1 MGTYAGVD
9 YNSPYLTVNSVVSY
23 PLPLQRERGA
33 VGNLSYWLS
42 SAHLFFFV
50 YFFGGLVCVGHSFAY
65 VAHL

>member
-33 VGNLSYWLS
+33 VGIRTQSTAVASWR
-42 SAHLFFFV
+42 ATD
-50 YFFGGLVCVGHSFAY
+50 FATY
-65 VAHL
+65 PST